1 MNKFTKVGKTYQDE
15 LKRFNNYPKGL
26 QLHLH
31 ISCLNSVEVERF
43 IITEF
48 NNLFQNVK
56 LYGKYVIMM
65 MEDVVDDDV
74 WMTTKRKK

>member
-1 MNKFTKVGKTYQDE
+1 MNIIIFNKLENTSPTMNKFTKVGKTFQDE

-31 ISCLNSVEVERF
+31 ISCLNSVEVERI

-56 LYGKYVIMM
+56 LYGK
-65 MEDVVDDDV
+65 
-74 WMTTKRKK
+74 